1 MKTCNFG
8 IIKTEEIIMSKL
20 KRILAVLLSAVM
32 VFGTVSVTASAA
44 YSPYLDSAIT
54 GQYNSIDKA
63 ELTSAQ
69 KASLIL
75 DDLDDM
81 LEKED
86 ILLDIPVVG
95 TIDLTSIDAA
105 LDSIYDITGNWL
117 FGSLTVGDLVVLE
130 DYRSNIASVRRTTA
144 GKTDL
149 DVIASLVNYLS
160 NCAPTLLGMFEDDFN
175 WGIVHGFLPP
185 EFRMIIDDFN
195 GWLDE
200 LIWDLI
206 HPVNDET
213 MPDNPTLDYFVQFLC
228 DNQLAGNRTE
238 IMGFEGVMEGFE
250 VNIESDS
257 AYSIIEEGIYEA
269 LNAFI
274 IPVLNGDLKTVIREA
289 VESNQADGGELYQL
303 IDVNYVIERY
313 EFDEDLGLMEQIND
327 VLKHAVDEMLLPNQ
341 FDWLSNA
348 EGVEEGKTNVQTLTD
363 NLVGLLRTIIEAG
376 GEVENVSQYSL
387 KELGDYIARV
397 AVEQFV
403 KHLDFDEGDTME
415 KIAYEGLREL
425 VIRFIP
431 EANYPDIDESL
442 YEEDEDALSVVYRD
456 AVIEMGAD
464 IACYYLNANLGLN
477 CPISSTADEF
487 ISAFIDWC
495 MPYINGLFDETEFD
509 EAENGWDKLDAI
521 FWQFIPKEWINYTA
535 MFNNGNGTATDLTV
549 KSLINYIFDTVFAMD
564 INGLFVFFDHIEGG
578 ALNAP
583 LRDVLID
590 FVGGVLN
597 TAFYVTDSNGNKE
610 GIVDLDEITVFEDI
624 INPLSNANDIISG
637 LLKSLA
643 QRPELQETTLNLVV
657 MLMGLADPQSLGDL
671 EIDLDSRINCT
682 SGSVPSD
689 TKMRITNYSDG
700 INSGWLPVG
709 ATAIDQDKMYEI
721 ELVALTNNAGLT
733 ASVPAGTKIAANAY
747 YDVTVS
753 GAVTAATEARFDL
766 SYYILDE
773 DGARINNGTPLVKS
787 VYTHLYTASSNYD
800 LTSAEVTA
808 NNVTFED
815 FSTYLYTTDV
825 YNVSLFSILATNK
838 SGLVTSAVDVKRA
851 IVTGTLPA
859 GIAAHA
865 PADGSI
871 VHIDDS
877 SATSATYGTV
887 NPYISTITDPDAPQP
902 YGIYDVNI
910 QFEVQGKGLFGNTT
924 TGTSEARN
932 HKIVIYND
940 FGLPGVLGDIMD
952 TNRQRVDFADDATT
966 EWNNYLGAVSAGF
979 ALLNGNPDHEKM
991 FTDVDA
997 ELEGVQN
1004 DYYVKVE
1011 AINAAVAAL
1020 DAKAK
1025 ATDSAKLAALNAE
1038 IAEYEAVDSDNYILF
1053 TYDRF
1058 EDAYDRA
1065 ASLANSQ
1072 VAPEGEEDT
1081 FVAPSIPVFD
1091 LVYATQQLNLWGA
1104 RLIQKATNK
1113 TQLNNILG
1121 PVENWTEDDVAAEW
1135 WTAFDAARDAAVA
1148 VKNDADA
1155 LQTEVNDARIE
1166 LMRAMKGIKP
1176 RYLNPAEDTATVIDS
1191 ESMLIYGINEYC
1203 VELSEIVAS
1212 NSNYT
1217 ASLVLSNEEAT
1228 FIGTGATI
1236 EINNA
1241 SNALVATYTVILYGD
1256 LNGDGYLD
1264 ENDNAIL
1271 DAHLNNQDDYQLAV
1285 GSPYYIAADVDFNGV
1300 VDAADKTIM
1309 DEGNVV
1315 QIPTV

>member
-1 MKTCNFG
+1 MKKF
-8 IIKTEEIIMSKL
+8 KKMM
-20 KRILAVLLSAVM
+20 AVLLSVVM
-32 VFGTVSVTASAA
+32 VFGSVSVAATAA
-44 YSPYLDSAIT
+44 YSPYLDNAIT

-81 LEKED
+81 LEKEG
-86 ILLDIPVVG
+86 ILLDIPVIG

-149 DVIASLVNYLS
+149 DVIASLVTYLS

-200 LIWDLI
+200 LIWELI

-213 MPDNPTLDYFVQFLC
+213 MPENPTLDYFVQFLC

-250 VNIESDS
+250 VNIENDS

-303 IDVNYVIERY
+303 IDVNYVITRY

-327 VLKHAVDEMLLPNQ
+327 VLKHAVDEMLLPDQ

-425 VIRFIP
+425 VVRFIP
-431 EANYPDIDESL
+431 EANYPDMPS
-442 YEEDEDALSVVYRD
+442 ATTSAQYRD

-487 ISAFIDWC
+487 ISAFIDWA

-509 EAENGWDKLDAI
+509 DAENGWEKLDAI

-535 MFNNGNGTATDLTV
+535 MFDNGNGTADDLTV
-549 KSLINYIFDTVFAMD
+549 KSLIDYIFDTVFAMD
-564 INGLFVFFDHIEGG
+564 INGLFVFFDHIDGG

-610 GIVDLDEITVFEDI
+610 GIVDLDVITVFEDI

-643 QRPELQETTLNLVV
+643 QRPDLQETTLNLVV

-671 EIDLDSRINCT
+671 EIDLASRINCT

-709 ATAIDQDKMYEI
+709 ASAIDQDKMYEI

-747 YDVTVS
+747 YDVAIS
-753 GAVTAATEARFDL
+753 GAVTSATEARFDL

-773 DGARINNGTPLVKS
+773 DGVRINDGTPLVKS

-800 LTSAEVTA
+800 LSSAEVTA

-838 SGLVTSAVDVKRA
+838 SGLVTSAVDVKKA
-851 IVTGTLPA
+851 IVSGTLPA

-865 PADGSI
+865 PENGSI

-940 FGLPGVLGDIMD
+940 FGLPGVLSDIMD
-952 TNRQRVDFADDATT
+952 ANRQRVDFAEDATT
-966 EWNNYLGAVSAGF
+966 EWNNYLNAVSDGF
-979 ALLNGNPDHEKM
+979 ALIDGNPDHNKM
-991 FTDVDA
+991 FDDVDA
-997 ELEGVQN
+997 DLEGVQN

-1025 ATDSAKLAALNAE
+1025 ATDSVKLAALNAE

-1091 LVYATQQLNLWGA
+1091 LVYATQQLNLWGS
-1104 RLIQKATNK
+1104 RLIQKTTNK
-1113 TQLNNILG
+1113 TQLINLVDEAEDL
-1121 PVENWTEDDVAAEW
+1121 VESAYTADSWAAFEI
-1135 WTAFDAARDAAVA
+1135 ALNAA
-1148 VKNDADA
+1148 NDLIDSNTA

-1166 LMRAMKGIKP
+1166 LMRKMHS
-1176 RYLNPAEDTATVIDS
+1176 LVEDVTYIVAAPGSNVVIDS
-1191 ESMLIYGINEYC
+1191 VNMYVMNISAGTQNIDTIITPASGYTVTCTY
-1203 VELSEIVAS
+1203 VAGYIATGS
-1212 NSNYT
+1212 VVTVTNSSDNSFVTYT
-1217 ASLVLSNEEAT
+1217 AIVK
-1228 FIGTGATI
+1228 
-1236 EINNA
+1236 
-1241 SNALVATYTVILYGD
+1241 GD
-1256 LNGDGYLD
+1256 IDGDGLITDDDIYAIEDHIDEIYLIESD
-1264 ENDNAIL
+1264 S
-1271 DAHLNNQDDYQLAV
+1271 LA
-1285 GSPYYIAADVDFNGV
+1285 YLAADVNSDGSIT
-1300 VDAADKTIM
+1300 DADLALIS
-1309 DEGNVV
+1309 
-1315 QIPTV
+1315 

>member
-1 MKTCNFG
+1 MKKF
-8 IIKTEEIIMSKL
+8 KKMM
-20 KRILAVLLSAVM
+20 AVLLSVVM
-32 VFGTVSVTASAA
+32 VFGSVSVAATAA
-44 YSPYLDSAIT
+44 YSPYLDNAIT
-54 GQYNSIDKA
+54 GQYNTIDKA

-86 ILLDIPVVG
+86 ILLDIPVIG

-130 DYRSNIASVRRTTA
+130 NNRSAIASVRRA
-144 GKTDL
+144 SADKTDL
-149 DVIASLVNYLS
+149 DVIASLVTYLS

-303 IDVNYVIERY
+303 IDVNYVITRY

-327 VLKHAVDEMLLPNQ
+327 VLKHAVDEMLLPDQ

-348 EGVEEGKTNVQTLTD
+348 EGAQLGKTNVQTLTD

-403 KHLDFDEGDTME
+403 KHLDFEVGDTME

-431 EANYPDIDESL
+431 EANYPDMPSGTTS
-442 YEEDEDALSVVYRD
+442 AQYRD

-495 MPYINGLFDETEFD
+495 MPYINGLFDDAEFD

-610 GIVDLDEITVFEDI
+610 GIVDLNEITVFEDI
-624 INPLSNANDIISG
+624 INPVSNANDIISG

-671 EIDLDSRINCT
+671 EIDLASRINCT

-753 GAVTAATEARFDL
+753 GAVTSATEARFDL

-887 NPYISTITDPDAPQP
+887 NPYISTITDPDAEQP

-940 FGLPGVLGDIMD
+940 FGLPGVLGDVMD
-952 TNRQRVDFADDATT
+952 ANRQRVDFADDATT

-979 ALLNGNPDHEKM
+979 ALIDGNPDHEKM

-1104 RLIQKATNK
+1104 RLIQKTTNK
-1113 TQLNNILG
+1113 TQLINL
-1121 PVENWTEDDVAAEW
+1121 VDEAEDLIEAAY
-1135 WTAFDAARDAAVA
+1135 TAESWAAFELALNAA
-1148 VKNDADA
+1148 NDLIESNTA

-1166 LMRAMKGIKP
+1166 LMKKMNDLVKATYIVAASG
-1176 RYLNPAEDTATVIDS
+1176 LNVVIDEANMLILGAPADTTALADVVTATS
-1191 ESMLIYGINEYC
+1191 GF
-1203 VELSEIVAS
+1203 VATCNKS
-1212 NSNYT
+1212 GDY
-1217 ASLVLSNEEAT
+1217 
-1228 FIGTGATI
+1228 IGTGSTVTI
-1236 EINNA
+1236 TAGTSTTPI
-1241 SNALVATYTVILYGD
+1241 ATYTVIVFGD
-1256 LNGDGYLD
+1256 LDGDGTVSNEELWTIED
-1264 ENDNAIL
+1264 HATGFDTTVIEEDT
-1271 DAHLNNQDDYQLAV
+1271 LAFL
-1285 GSPYYIAADVDFNGV
+1285 AADVDGNGTITMED
-1300 VDAADKTIM
+1300 VDLL
-1309 DEGNVV
+1309 
-1315 QIPTV
+1315 P

>member
-1 MKTCNFG
+1 MKKF
-8 IIKTEEIIMSKL
+8 KKMM
-20 KRILAVLLSAVM
+20 AVLLSVVM
-32 VFGTVSVTASAA
+32 VFGSVSVAVTAA
-44 YSPYLDSAIT
+44 YSPYLDNAIT

-160 NCAPTLLGMFEDDFN
+160 NCTPTLLGMFEDDFN

-363 NLVGLLRTIIEAG
+363 NLVGLLRKIIRAG
-376 GEVENVSQYSL
+376 GEVENVDGYSL
-387 KELGDYIARV
+387 KKLGDYIARV

-425 VIRFIP
+425 VVRFIP
-431 EANYPDIDESL
+431 EANYPDINEAL
-442 YEEDEDALSVVYRD
+442 YENEEAVSVAYRD

-464 IACYYLNANLGLN
+464 IACYYLNANIGLN

-495 MPYINGLFDETEFD
+495 MPYINGLFDDTEFKTKTS
-509 EAENGWDKLDAI
+509 GWDKLDAI

-535 MFNNGNGTATDLTV
+535 MFNNGNGTAGDLTV

-564 INGLFVFFDHIEGG
+564 INGLFVFFDHIDGG

-597 TAFYVTDSNGNKE
+597 TAFYVTDSNGNKA
-610 GIVDLDEITVFEDI
+610 GIVDLAEITVFEDI

-682 SGSVPSD
+682 SGSVPAD

-700 INSGWLPVG
+700 VNSGWLPVG

-721 ELVALTNNAGLT
+721 ELVGLTNNAGLT

-924 TGTSEARN
+924 TGTSKARN

-952 TNRQRVDFADDATT
+952 TNRQRVDFAEDATT

-1091 LVYATQQLNLWGA
+1091 LVYATQQLNLWGS

-1113 TQLNNILG
+1113 TQLINL
-1121 PVENWTEDDVAAEW
+1121 VDEAEDLIESAYTAESWAAFEI
-1135 WTAFDAARDAAVA
+1135 ALDAA
-1148 VKNDADA
+1148 NDLIASNTA

-1166 LMRAMKGIKP
+1166 LMKKMNSLVEGIT
-1176 RYLNPAEDTATVIDS
+1176 YIVAASGSNVVIDS
-1191 ESMLIYGINEYC
+1191 VNMYVMNISAGTQNINTIITPASGYTVTC
-1203 VELSEIVAS
+1203 TYVAGYIATGS
-1212 NSNYT
+1212 VVTVTNSSDNSFVTYT
-1217 ASLVLSNEEAT
+1217 AIVK
-1228 FIGTGATI
+1228 
-1236 EINNA
+1236 
-1241 SNALVATYTVILYGD
+1241 GD
-1256 LNGDGYLD
+1256 IDGDGLITDDDIYAIEDHIDEIYLIESD
-1264 ENDNAIL
+1264 S
-1271 DAHLNNQDDYQLAV
+1271 LA
-1285 GSPYYIAADVDFNGV
+1285 YLAADVNSDGSIT
-1300 VDAADKTIM
+1300 DADLALIS
-1309 DEGNVV
+1309 
-1315 QIPTV
+1315 